1 MSDESLLRI
10 AEVVGSLKGELGKLV
25 GKTDA
30 IIKLQGIKGDK
41 GDLGTQGD
49 KGPKGDKG
57 DKGDRGLQGTTGPK
71 GEDGFPGAQGANGVD
86 GEDGKDGEDGVSVTD
101 AYIALDGSLVIVLS
115 DGTEVDVGEVTSKVD
130 EKGDVY
136 VTSKDWQIIVSDTAP
151 ISPAVDQLWCDT
163 SVPGTG
169 NLTDF
174 TYVSSKDDLPASVAN
189 VITLNADHTYYFI
202 GTVDLVGDRLVG
214 GFNTCILGPSSENA
228 FITSTG
234 LGVGVALFT
243 TAWTTPVRHVTF
255 KDVDTCL
262 DISGATN
269 APLALDWTGVN
280 FTNIPNVGVINTCDN
295 FIFSKGSFLG
305 SEGLRFTGT
314 VGTFSVSESLLR
326 GSGGAGSL
334 IEVDAN
340 AIVTRRFRITYSS
353 VIAFGST
360 TGIDVNA
367 SATIPIEGFIL
378 DTISFSGGSNYLPG
392 VSSSSNFALF
402 SECKGIVN
410 TSVNGQAYMRGNA
423 TATTIGVTNTF
434 YKVAGTTTAS
444 ADNAKYTHTNNRLTN
459 AAEID
464 RKYVIHCTLSFNA
477 GTNDVCEFGFYDSKL
492 GAVREPSKT
501 TGTANT
507 TGRMESLSLSCIVQH
522 GFGDYIEIHCANT
535 SGLTNITVESMN
547 LLINEIK

>member
-1 MSDESLLRI
+1 MDDELLLKI
-10 AEVVGSLKGELGKLV
+10 AKAVGALKTQVGTLS
-25 GKTDA
+25 GKTET
-30 IIKLQGIKGDK
+30 ISKLE
-41 GDLGTQGD
+41 
-49 KGPKGDKG
+49 GPKGDKG
-57 DKGDRGLQGTTGPK
+57 EQGERGVQGPK
-71 GEDGFPGAQGANGVD
+71 GDKGSDGISGTSGK
-86 GEDGKDGEDGVSVTD
+86 DGKDGEDGEDGKEGVSVTD
-101 AYIALDGSLVIVLS
+101 AYIAADGSLVITLS
-115 DGTEVDVGEVTSKVD
+115 DGREVDAGEVVQRTD
-130 EKGDVY
+130 GKGNIY
-136 VTSKDWQIIVSDTAP
+136 VSGRDWQIIVSATAP
-151 ISPAVDQLWCDT
+151 IDPAVDQLWCDT
-163 SVPGTG
+163 SVPGNG

-174 TYVSSKDDLPASVAN
+174 TYVSSKDDLPTAVAN
-189 VITLNADHTYYFI
+189 VITLNANHTYYFI

-262 DISGATN
+262 YISGATN

-280 FTNIPNVGVINTCDN
+280 FTNIPNVGVIDTCDN

-305 SEGLRFTGT
+305 SKGLRFTGS

-378 DTISFSGGSNYLPG
+378 DTISFSGGGNYLPG
-392 VSSSSNFALF
+392 VSTSSNFALF

-410 TSVNGQAYMRGNA
+410 TSVNGQAYMRGNT
-423 TATTIGVTNTF
+423 TATTISVTNTF
-434 YKVAGTTTAS
+434 YKVEGTTTAS
-444 ADNAKYTHTNNRLTN
+444 ADSAKYTHTNNRLTN

-464 RKYVIHCTLSFNA
+464 RKYVIHCTLSFLA

-501 TGTANT
+501 TGTANAA
-507 TGRMESLSLSCIVQH
+507 GRMESLSLSCIVQH

-535 SGLTNITVESMN
+535 SGLSNITVESMN